1 MPSPKPS
8 QFAQHADYL
17 RASQEWH
24 NKLHTLATQ
33 VEALVAEDYGIDD
46 AGDLCYNLI
55 DSGIISEDATAKE
68 AAEVTAQYC
77 FSPEF

>member
-17 RASQEWH
+17 RASQDWH

-33 VEALVAEDYGIDD
+33 VEDLVAEDYGVDD
-46 AGDLCYNLI
+46 AGDLCYSLI
-55 DSGIISEDATAKE
+55 ESGIISEDATAKE
-68 AAEVTAQYC
+68 AAEVTARYMLQ
-77 FSPEF
+77 P